1 MLTID
6 KEYNGDIV
14 FTILSILYSFF
25 FFFQNKVGKI
35 TCKTNTPPY
44 DIMGEA

>member
-25 FFFQNKVGKI
+25 FFFKNKFGK
-35 TCKTNTPPY
+35 NTFKKNK
-44 DIMGEA
+44 